1 MSVEH
6 SSRPSTVGTFAS
18 DYDGSRREGT
28 NNGSDLGN
36 DGGDIRQQQQSG
48 QPLTPFTCEN
58 DFTYY
63 CTQDEDHDSRRAGL
77 GVEAIKKPYR
87 GRQRRMIP
95 YNKDSFRSVL
105 SQ

>member
-6 SSRPSTVGTFAS
+6 SSRPSTVDTFAS

-48 QPLTPFTCEN
+48 
-58 DFTYY
+58 
-63 CTQDEDHDSRRAGL
+63 
-77 GVEAIKKPYR
+77 
-87 GRQRRMIP
+87 
-95 YNKDSFRSVL
+95 
-105 SQ
+105 

>member
-48 QPLTPFTCEN
+48 
-58 DFTYY
+58 
-63 CTQDEDHDSRRAGL
+63 
-77 GVEAIKKPYR
+77 
-87 GRQRRMIP
+87 
-95 YNKDSFRSVL
+95 
-105 SQ
+105 